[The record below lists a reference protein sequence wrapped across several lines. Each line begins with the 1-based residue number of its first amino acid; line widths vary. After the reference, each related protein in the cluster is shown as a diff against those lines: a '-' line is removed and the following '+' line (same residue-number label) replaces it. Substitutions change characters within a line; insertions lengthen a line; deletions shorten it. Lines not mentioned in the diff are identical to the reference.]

1 MPMQVEALA
10 SKRTV
15 NDLLRDVIIN
25 SLGILTGLVFRDFI
39 ISITTYLN
47 PLVKTEEIIFTF
59 FIFMVVLLVTIVLC
73 IAWN

>member
-1 MPMQVEALA
+1 MPVQAEILA

-39 ISITTYLN
+39 MSITTFLN
-47 PLVKTEEIIFTF
+47 PLVKIEEIVFTF